1 MVFMRG
7 FEKKLKKVFHSEP
20 PNKKMP
26 CNSQGI
32 ARHKN
37 RQKKKAYHLF
47 GMIRLQNSN
56 YLIVLQSAVK
66 SLKTLDITGFLLS
79 SCCL

>member
-1 MVFMRG
+1 MRS
-7 FEKKLKKVFHSEP
+7 FEKKLKKVFHNEP
-20 PNKKMP
+20 PSKK
-26 CNSQGI
+26 CRATHGELHDI
-32 ARHKN
+32 KIDK
-37 RQKKKAYHLF
+37 KKKAYHLF
-47 GMIRLQNSN
+47 GMIRLQNSD